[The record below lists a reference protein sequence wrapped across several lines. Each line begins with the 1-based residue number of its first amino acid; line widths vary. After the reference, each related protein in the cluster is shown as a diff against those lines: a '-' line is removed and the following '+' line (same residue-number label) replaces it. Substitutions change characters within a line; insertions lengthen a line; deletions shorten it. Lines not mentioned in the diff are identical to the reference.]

1 MEHNL
6 PMKGLQQLRAYMKTI
21 CVLPDSSTACSLKNN
36 RRKVKGLQSFELIVT
51 KDQFAVWG
59 GFLEAAMEVK
69 LVVNAQ
75 ARGRVVTD
83 SRQLRQA
90 WCEHIEIQREK
101 ITYS

>member
-1 MEHNL
+1 
-6 PMKGLQQLRAYMKTI
+6 
-21 CVLPDSSTACSLKNN
+21 
-36 RRKVKGLQSFELIVT
+36 
-51 KDQFAVWG
+51 
-59 GFLEAAMEVK
+59 MEVK